1 MITILIPIRIIA
13 IIDHEKDDITTNSQS
28 DGWLRGE
35 LNSSNL
41 LVTIRM
47 PLVGGRLVGL
57 RLRLLFGYE
66 FALYLN
72 LLKRIM
78 WMV

>member
-1 MITILIPIRIIA
+1 MRRMILLQIVRRMVAGRAKFFKLA
-13 IIDHEKDDITTNSQS
+13 
-28 DGWLRGE
+28 
-35 LNSSNL
+35 SNYQ
-41 LVTIRM
+41 M
-47 PLVGGRLVGL
+47 PLVGGRPVGL